1 MTSFWLVTDPC
12 YALGLV
18 WYGTYK
24 LKAGKGD
31 HLLPRHSSDREE
43 KLDWSS
49 GCWTHDG
56 ATMKRQS
63 SSCWTHDGATMK
75 SQNSS
80 CWTHDGATMKK
91 SEDRL
96 SENVEGVKEAKIMK
110 ARDTLDVT
118 LYCWRFQRLA

>member
-49 GCWTHDG
+49 
-56 ATMKRQS
+56 
-63 SSCWTHDGATMK
+63 SCWTHDGATMK

-80 CWTHDGATMKK
+80 CWTHDGASMKK

-96 SENVEGVKEAKIMK
+96 SENVEGVKEAKIVK

-118 LYCWRFQRLA
+118 LYCWRL